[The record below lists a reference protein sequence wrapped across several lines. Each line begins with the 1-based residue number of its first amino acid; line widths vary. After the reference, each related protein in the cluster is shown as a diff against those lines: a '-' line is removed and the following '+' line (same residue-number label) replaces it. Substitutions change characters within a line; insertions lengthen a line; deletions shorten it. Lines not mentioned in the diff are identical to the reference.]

1 MSERG
6 EEIRVKRLQRI
17 SILEKSEELNFSVAM
32 MCELG
37 QLYYAENRV
46 QEALNQFYKVLK
58 MDESN
63 SIARSYIQII
73 RGVLDFVNRVLLNP

>member
-1 MSERG
+1 MSESG
-6 EEIRVKRLQRI
+6 EEIRNRRLQRI
-17 SILEKSEELNFSVAM
+17 SFLEKSDELNLSVTM

-46 QEALNQFYKVLK
+46 QEALNQFYNVLK

-63 SIARSYIQII
+63 SIARSYVQII
-73 RGVLDFVNRVLLNP
+73 RGVLDFVNKDLLNP